1 MNKIFIATLLVF
13 SSFMAI
19 AASVEHIGIAEAEE
33 FVKPMKRGQALDNVC
48 LEDIDQKTV
57 CTDDV
62 LSSKPTIL
70 IVYRGGW
77 CPYCNAQLNRLMKIE
92 KQLTA
97 LGFQLIAVSPDSNKN
112 IKDMKQQD
120 GISYTLLTDNKL
132 ELSKALGLAYFLDKD
147 VEAKYRNKLG
157 VPFIDI
163 NGDSRVSLPVPA
175 VYIFD
180 QKGKV
185 HYQYI
190 SPKYQVRVDEQI
202 LLKNAKQAM
211 QSIKSMK

>member
-1 MNKIFIATLLVF
+1 MNKILIMTFLLCAVF
-13 SSFMAI
+13 TAE
-19 AASVEHIGIAEAEE
+19 AANVDHLGIAKSEE
-33 FVKPMKRGQALDNVC
+33 FVNPMKSGQTLGNVC
-48 LEDIDQKTV
+48 LEDINKKSV
-57 CTDDV
+57 CTNQLFSD
-62 LSSKPTIL
+62 KPTIL

-92 KQLTA
+92 DQLTA

-112 IKDMKQQD
+112 TKDMKQKD
-120 GISYTLLTDNKL
+120 GLSYTLLTDNKL
-132 ELSKALGLAYFLDKD
+132 ELSKALGLAYFLDKE

-180 QKGKV
+180 QQGKV

-190 SPKYQVRVDEQI
+190 SPKFQVRVDEQI

-211 QSIKSMK
+211 QSIK